1 VPRRTVLACALSGML
16 LLAACGGDDSSS
28 SSNTTSTV
36 SNTHFDVETP
46 DGQVSLALNGKLP
59 PGWPSDFPVPD
70 GASPAGSGSFVDT
83 AKGGARIGVYQTSH
97 SPDDTF
103 NFYKSND
110 SLTIIASGSAGSGDN
125 YVGTIQ
131 FGGSSPGNVTIVS
144 RKKNSETKTYIVAT
158 LKSQSSTTTTTT

>member
-1 VPRRTVLACALSGML
+1 ML
-16 LLAACGGDDSSS
+16 VLAACGGDDSSS
-28 SSNTTSTV
+28 SANTTSTL

-46 DGQVSLALNGKLP
+46 DGQVSLALNGNLP

-103 NFYKSND
+103 NFYKSNN
-110 SLTIIASGSAGSGDN
+110 SLTITGSGSVGSGDN

-131 FGGSSPGNVTIVS
+131 FGGSAPGNVTIVS
-144 RKKNSETKTYIVAT
+144 SKKDSKTKTYIVAT
-158 LKSQSSTTTTTT
+158 LNTEASTTTTT